1 MSASTPIAPAT
12 TDGRADRSG
21 QGGQGGETGGHDAR
35 EGAGELLR
43 VRDLGVS
50 FRTRDG
56 EVEAVRGIDFEVA
69 PGETLGIVGES
80 GSGKSVS
87 VQAVMRILDAGGR
100 IACGE
105 ILYSGIDLRRAA
117 GRELRELR
125 GRELAMVFQDPRA
138 ALNPIRTV
146 GRQIGDVLRLHARAT
161 GATAREGARR
171 ALDAVSIRDSERVL
185 DAYPF
190 ELSGGMCQRV
200 VIAMA
205 LACEPRLLIAD
216 EPTTGLDVTTQR
228 SVMDLI
234 AGLIRERGMGA
245 ILITHDLALAASY
258 CDRIVVMRDGRI
270 VERGAPG
277 TLFGEPRE
285 AYTRRLV
292 AATLRRGVSL
302 EALLPEGASV
312 VRRPSD
318 ATRDPASLAPPV
330 PASGGTPLLSARSL
344 SLAFDTPAGRVHA
357 VRDVSFEIGHGRSLG
372 LVGESGSGKSST
384 ASIVAR
390 LQDADAGT
398 LMFEGEDVGAVPAR
412 RFARH
417 ALRPRIQMVF
427 QDSGDSLNPRH
438 RARHSIA
445 EPLERSTGLG
455 RRERRE
461 RVHALAE
468 SVGLPHA
475 LLGRFPHQLSGGQ
488 RARVNIARALALDP
502 ALLVLDEPTAALDV
516 SIQAVVLNLIADLR
530 AERRLACL
538 FVTHDLEVVRLMCDD
553 VMVMRAGELVEQGT
567 VRQVLEAPSHPY
579 TRCLM
584 EARPAPPPLTRPGAR

>member
-1 MSASTPIAPAT
+1 MSATTPGP
-12 TDGRADRSG
+12 
-21 QGGQGGETGGHDAR
+21 
-35 EGAGELLR
+35 EGSSLLR
-43 VRDLGVS
+43 VRDLAVS
-50 FRTRDG
+50 FRTRAG
-56 EVEAVRGIDFEVA
+56 EVEAVRGVDFELA

-87 VQAVMRILDAGGR
+87 MQAMMRILDAGGR
-100 IACGE
+100 ISCGE
-105 ILYSGIDLRRAA
+105 IAYSGIDLRRAA
-117 GRELRELR
+117 ERDLRDLR

-161 GATAREGARR
+161 RATARAEAAGA
-171 ALDAVSIRDSERVL
+171 LEAVRIADPQRVL

-200 VIAMA
+200 VIALA
-205 LACEPRLLIAD
+205 LACDPRLLIAD

-228 SVMDLI
+228 AVMDLI

-245 ILITHDLALAASY
+245 ILITHDLALAAGY
-258 CDRIVVMRDGRI
+258 CDRIVVMHDGRI
-270 VERGAPG
+270 VERGTPAA
-277 TLFGEPRE
+277 LFGRPRD

-292 AATLRRGVSL
+292 AATLRPGVTL
-302 EALLPEGASV
+302 EALLPEGRHP
-312 VRRPSD
+312 RRPRVAAAAA
-318 ATRDPASLAPPV
+318 ATTEAV
-330 PASGGTPLLSARSL
+330 LSARSL
-344 SLAFDTPAGRVHA
+344 CLSFDTPAGRVDA
-357 VRDVSFEIGHGRSLG
+357 VRDVSFEIGRGRCLG
-372 LVGESGSGKSST
+372 LVGESGSGKSTT
-384 ASIVAR
+384 AAIVAR
-390 LQDADAGT
+390 LQDADLGT
-398 LMFEGEDVGAVPAR
+398 LAFEGVDVGAVPAR

-445 EPLERSTGLG
+445 EPLERLTGLG

-468 SVGLPHA
+468 SVGLPVA
-475 LLGRFPHQLSGGQ
+475 LLERFPHQLSGGQ
-488 RARVNIARALALDP
+488 RARVNIARSIALDP
-502 ALLVLDEPTAALDV
+502 VLLVLDEPTAALDV

-530 AERRLACL
+530 AERELACL

-553 VMVMRAGELVEQGT
+553 VMVMRSGEIVESGG
-567 VRQVLEAPSHPY
+567 VGQVLEAPSHEY
-579 TRCLM
+579 TRVLM
-584 EARPAPPPLTRPGAR
+584 AARPAPPPGVR